1 MKVLT
6 LLLFVTFLAS
16 CTANVEENNTNQDT
30 TSVEETTLSDIDNA
44 MSDLDNMQKDE
55 SKVQLIKYSYANP
68 AQEVNMDIEYNLD
81 DSGKITMIDITSDNW
96 DKLGGFNN
104 AAKEVVVWLT
114 LQEASEV
121 DLISG
126 ASLTTAAFKEA
137 IKTQL

>member
-1 MKVLT
+1 MLALDDMK
-6 LLLFVTFLAS
+6 
-16 CTANVEENNTNQDT
+16 
-30 TSVEETTLSDIDNA
+30 
-44 MSDLDNMQKDE
+44 KDE

-68 AQEVNMDIEYNLD
+68 AQEVYMDINYNLD
-81 DSGKITMIDITSDNW
+81 QSGKITMIDITSDNYNG
-96 DKLGGFNN
+96 LGDFNT
-104 AAKEVVVWLT
+104 AAKEVIVGLT